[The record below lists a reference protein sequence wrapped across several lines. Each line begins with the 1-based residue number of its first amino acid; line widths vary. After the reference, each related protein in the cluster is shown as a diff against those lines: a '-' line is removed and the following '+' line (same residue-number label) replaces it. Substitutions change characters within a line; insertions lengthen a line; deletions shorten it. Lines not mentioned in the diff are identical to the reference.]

1 MKKNFSY
8 KITLDKTKLNSYQQG
23 RIYGSAYILAGK
35 PKEEWAWTEN
45 GEGTRASFIVNC
57 DRKQLQAIVE
67 EIERAYP
74 GVIINNA

>member
-1 MKKNFSY
+1 MKKVTY
-8 KITLDKTKLNSYQQG
+8 KITLDKTKLNAYQQG

-35 PKEEWAWTEN
+35 PKKEWAWMEN
-45 GEGTRASFIVNC
+45 VEGTRAAFNVECN
-57 DRKQLQAIVE
+57 RKQLQAIVE